1 MKPAYLLTGQPGTG
15 KTSIIKQAVAGM
27 KGKAGGFYT
36 EEIRNQGVRQGFKL
50 VTLDGQIAILAHIN
64 FPSPYRVSKYGVDVD
79 SLDRVGVS
87 ALNQARV
94 ECDLVVIDE
103 IGKMEL
109 FSAKFR
115 EAVLNI
121 LNSGKRLL
129 GTIMLSPNPYA
140 DTIKR
145 QPQVNLVTV
154 TRTNHQ
160 QVLRELG
167 DWLNA
172 PQSSNYS
179 IELLP
184 RAEERHSR

>member
-1 MKPAYLLTGQPGTG
+1 MKQVYLLTGQPGTG
-15 KTSIIKQAVAGM
+15 KTSLIKQAIAEL

-36 EEIRNQGVRQGFKL
+36 EEIRSQGVRQGFRL
-50 VTLDGQIAILAHIN
+50 VTLDGRTAVMAHLY
-64 FPSPYRVSKYGVDVD
+64 FHSPYRVSKYGVDVD
-79 SLDRVGVS
+79 SLDKVGVS
-87 ALNQARV
+87 AINQAIQ

-115 EAVLNI
+115 EAVLHI
-121 LNSGKRLL
+121 LKSEKRLL
-129 GTIMLSPNPYA
+129 ATIMLSPHPCA
-140 DTIKR
+140 DAIKR

-160 QVLRELG
+160 QVLEELQ

-172 PQSSNYS
+172 TESPK
-179 IELLP
+179 L
-184 RAEERHSR
+184 

>member
-1 MKPAYLLTGQPGTG
+1 MKQVYLLTGQPGTG
-15 KTSIIKQAVAGM
+15 KTRIIKQAIAEM

-36 EEIRNQGVRQGFKL
+36 EEIRSQGVRQGFRL
-50 VTLDGQIAILAHIN
+50 VTLDGQTAILAHIY
-64 FPSPYRVSKYGVDVD
+64 FHSPYRVSKYGVDVD
-79 SLDRVGVS
+79 SLDKVGVS
-87 ALNQARV
+87 ALNQAAQ

-129 GTIMLSPNPYA
+129 GTIMLSPNPCA
-140 DTIKR
+140 DAIKR

-160 QVLRELG
+160 QVLEELR

-172 PQSSNYS
+172 TESSK
-179 IELLP
+179 L
-184 RAEERHSR
+184 